1 MMSRLSARSAP
12 CARGKAK
19 VSMLQQSNSGI
30 QVLGLMEAIMFT
42 SPELIC
48 AQSFVTFI
56 WASLFRRYKFLR
68 KFGTRAE
75 KVLFHLLHQKLLGLR
90 LPGLQAVF
98 VEQHLGVLGP
108 HAPCV
113 GAYVLVDFLSQRSI
127 KGGLGQSGQF
137 SPQLHALHQTRHFLQ
152 SPFFILILQRYV
164 RLPGIATTVSDA
176 AFGRATAFLPG
187 WQTGSCAECDRYGPP
202 APAPCLQWNRFFC

>member
-12 CARGKAK
+12 CASGKAK

-42 SPELIC
+42 SPELVC
-48 AQSFVTFI
+48 AQSFVTVIWASI
-56 WASLFRRYKFLR
+56 WASLLRRYKFLR
-68 KFGTRAE
+68 KFGTRTE
-75 KVLFHLLHQKLLGLR
+75 KVLFHLLYQELLGFR

-137 SPQLHALHQTRHFLQ
+137 SPQLHALHHTRHFL
-152 SPFFILILQRYV
+152 
-164 RLPGIATTVSDA
+164 
-176 AFGRATAFLPG
+176 
-187 WQTGSCAECDRYGPP
+187 
-202 APAPCLQWNRFFC
+202 